1 MADKPKIK
9 NAQHLNMLDYL
20 ASGFQ
25 GDGAA
30 QHEYLQN
37 KADAKK
43 AKAEAEARDVERLR
57 RQGKKSGV

>member
-1 MADKPKIK
+1 MAQKPKIR
-9 NAQHLNMLDYL
+9 NADHLNMLDYL
-20 ASGFQ
+20 QSGFQ

-43 AKAEAEARDVERLR
+43 AKADAEAREAERLR
-57 RQGKKSGV
+57 RQGRKSGV